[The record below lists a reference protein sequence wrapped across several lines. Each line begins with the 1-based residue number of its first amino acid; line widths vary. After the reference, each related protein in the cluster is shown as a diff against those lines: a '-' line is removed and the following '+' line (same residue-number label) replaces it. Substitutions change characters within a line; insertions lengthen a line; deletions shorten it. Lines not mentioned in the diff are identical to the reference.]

1 MNDKVNVR
9 MCFVCR
15 KNVPKQQMLRIAV
28 KDNEIF
34 YDKTLKGGGRGTYIC
49 SLECF
54 KKAEKTK
61 RLNSVFKGKA
71 SIELLNEIESVLNDG

>member
-15 KNVPKQQMLRIAV
+15 KNIAKEQMLRIAV
-28 KDNEIF
+28 KDNEAF
-34 YDKTLKGGGRGTYIC
+34 LDKTFKGGGRGTYIC

-61 RLNSVFKGKA
+61 RLNAVFKGKV
-71 SIELLNEIESVLNDG
+71 SVELLDEIESEFNNG